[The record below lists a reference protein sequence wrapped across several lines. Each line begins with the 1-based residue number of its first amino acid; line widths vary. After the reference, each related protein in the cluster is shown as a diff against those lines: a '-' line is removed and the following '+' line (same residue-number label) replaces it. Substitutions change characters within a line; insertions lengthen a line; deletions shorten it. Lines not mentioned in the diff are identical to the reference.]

1 VPHGVRIAVVAPAGV
16 RSQIAAG
23 LAHGAPGAFRV
34 VASPTAQAAADAVRD
49 QSVRGAFIL
58 EGSHHARILT
68 AGGSG
73 VTLEKV
79 VEGALTRVASATHV
93 TASVRDVAPLSAA
106 DANGLLAFVLGLGLL
121 IPSVIGSVGL
131 YLVGRRSRLWLRAGA
146 SALFAIIVGGLATL
160 VIAAG
165 FGAFSGFWL
174 PVWGIATLGAAAF
187 VLSVAAAQATV
198 GLPGTGL
205 MALLFI
211 FVGNAVSGG
220 SVPTEMLPAVYR
232 QISPWLPNG
241 GVVHA
246 IRSVVSFHGHGLGQ
260 PLLALALWTGGAVLV
275 LLANDLLHRLEGRR
289 TPERLPEIYATPG
302 VAHAAAMSRRRRA
315 G

>member
-1 VPHGVRIAVVAPAGV
+1 
-16 RSQIAAG
+16 
-23 LAHGAPGAFRV
+23 
-34 VASPTAQAAADAVRD
+34 
-49 QSVRGAFIL
+49 
-58 EGSHHARILT
+58 
-68 AGGSG
+68 
-73 VTLEKV
+73 
-79 VEGALTRVASATHV
+79 
-93 TASVRDVAPLSAA
+93 VAPLSAA

-131 YLVGRRSRLWLRAGA
+131 YLVGRRTRVWLRAGA
-146 SALFAIIVGGLATL
+146 AALFAVIVGGLATL

-174 PVWGIATLGAAAF
+174 PVWGVATLGAAAF
-187 VLSVAAAQATV
+187 VLSVAAVQATL

-241 GVVHA
+241 AVVHA
-246 IRSVVSFHGHGLGQ
+246 IRSVVYFHGHGLGQ
-260 PLLALALWTGGAVLV
+260 PLLALSLWTGGAIVV

-302 VAHAAAMSRRRRA
+302 IAQAAAITRRRRRA
-315 G
+315 GQAPAATAPRAAA